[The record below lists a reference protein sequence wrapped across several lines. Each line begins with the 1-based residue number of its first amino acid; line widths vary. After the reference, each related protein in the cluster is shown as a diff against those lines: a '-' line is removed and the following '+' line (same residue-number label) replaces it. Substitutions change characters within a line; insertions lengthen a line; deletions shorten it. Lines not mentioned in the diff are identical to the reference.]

1 MATCKFC
8 QKSGW
13 FLSVSPDGL
22 CPACEMPVYQA
33 INSQIRVLQS
43 SVKIAGSTKSLS
55 TMLSRFGVAMDS
67 CRELVPYERRGIP
80 TTETAPRSLLAMIE
94 NDRRAAVLEWI
105 EGEVSAAVKKSE
117 AATTPAARLRPFSK
131 LLEHISTIYA
141 SVPDMGGLEELEV
154 GVRRAMDQTRLRSER
169 ERAEKFAF
177 KGQKKRACDA
187 YLDALYIIRTDSI
200 PDHEQE
206 ADAADIEAKIRELGG
221 EVPAA

>member
-22 CPACEMPVYQA
+22 CAACEIPVYQA
-33 INSQIRVLQS
+33 IKSQVRVLQS
-43 SVKIAGSTKSLS
+43 SLKIAGSTKSLS

-67 CRELVPYERRGIP
+67 CRELIPYERRGIP
-80 TTETAPRSLLAMIE
+80 TTETPPSSALGIIE
-94 NDRRAAVLEWI
+94 NNRRARLLEWI
-105 EGEVSAAVKKSE
+105 EEEISAAVKKSE
-117 AATTPAARLRPFSK
+117 AATTPTARLRPYSK

-141 SVPDMGGLEELEV
+141 AVPDMNGLEDLETAT
-154 GVRRAMDQTRLRSER
+154 RRAMDHTRLRSEL

-187 YLDALYIIRTDSI
+187 YLDALYIIRTDSV
-200 PDHEQE
+200 PDADQE
-206 ADAADIEAKIRELGG
+206 ADAAEIEGKIRVLGG
-221 EVPAA
+221 EVPLA